1 MTMLMKKML
10 FVLAVVFLPVPAGAA
25 DGAVSSRIAVLV
37 SSNEAPFTET
47 VAGFRDYLARQGV
60 QAVYDI
66 ERLDG
71 DAAKTGPAIQRIKAG
86 GARLVFTVGSAA
98 TDAAVKEISTIP
110 IVACLVLRT
119 ENLKRSANATG
130 VGLEFP
136 VETQIE
142 WLQRMLPQARSI
154 GVLYN
159 AGENQRTVNAAAE
172 IARKAGLTLE
182 AERVRSPQDVPAA
195 LNRLSRRVDVLWGI
209 PDSVMLAPPIAKNM
223 LLFSFRNSIPFVGP
237 SAPWVK
243 AGALYSLDWDYT
255 DLGGQCGELADRI
268 LRGAAP
274 ASLPAATPR
283 KVQYTLNLVT
293 ARQMKLDLSEQLVR
307 GAHQRY

>member
-1 MTMLMKKML
+1 MIILRNL
-10 FVLAVVFLPVPAGAA
+10 LIALSIAVLPFLADATARAGN
-25 DGAVSSRIAVLV
+25 SRIAVLI

-60 QAVYDI
+60 QADYAI

-71 DAAKTGPAIQRIKAG
+71 DAAKTGPAVRRIKAG
-86 GARLVFTVGSAA
+86 GAGLVFTVGSAA
-98 TDAAVKEISTIP
+98 TDAAVKEITDIP

-130 VGLEFP
+130 VGLEYP
-136 VETQIE
+136 VETQLA

-172 IARKAGLTLE
+172 IAKKAGLTLE

-195 LNRLSRRVDVLWGI
+195 LNRLSKRVDVLWGI
-209 PDSVMLAPPIAKNM
+209 PDSVMLAPPIAKNL

-283 KVQYTLNLVT
+283 KVQYSLNLVT
-293 ARQMKLDLSEQLVR
+293 ARQMKLELPEQLVR

>member
-1 MTMLMKKML
+1 MIILRNIL
-10 FVLAVVFLPVPAGAA
+10 IALSLIVLPILADATARAG
-25 DGAVSSRIAVLV
+25 SRIAVLI

-47 VAGFRDYLARQGV
+47 VTGFRDYLARQGV
-60 QAVYDI
+60 QADYAI

-71 DAAKTGPAIQRIKAG
+71 DAAKTGPAVQRIKAG
-86 GARLVFTVGSAA
+86 GASLVFTVGSAA
-98 TDAAVKEISTIP
+98 TDAAVKEIADIP

-119 ENLKRSANATG
+119 ENLKRSTNATG
-130 VGLEFP
+130 VALEFP
-136 VETQIE
+136 VATQFE
-142 WLQRMLPQARSI
+142 WIQRMLPEARSI

-159 AGENQRTVNAAAE
+159 AGENQRTVHDAAE
-172 IARKAGLTLE
+172 IAKKAGLTLE

-195 LNRLSRRVDVLWGI
+195 LNRLSKRVDVLWGI
-209 PDSVMLAPPIAKNM
+209 PDSIMLAPPIAKNV

-237 SAPWVK
+237 SATWVK

-255 DLGGQCGELADRI
+255 DLGGQCGEMADRI

-283 KVQYTLNLVT
+283 KVRYTLNTVT
-293 ARQMKLDLSEQLVR
+293 ARQMKLFFPDQLVR
-307 GAHQRY
+307 GAHQLY